1 MLVFLSTHR
10 SVLTAWAAI
19 WGVES
24 TATLQGFRRVVVEV
38 DVDVEV
44 DVEEE
49 EEEEE
54 GGGREGMARRTFGGV
69 SWRACRTS
77 WPKEARCLIYW

>member
-1 MLVFLSTHR
+1 M
-10 SVLTAWAAI
+10 
-19 WGVES
+19 
-24 TATLQGFRRVVVEV
+24 EV

-44 DVEEE
+44 DV

-77 WPKEARCLIYW
+77 WPKEARGLEYW